1 MKTRDDKMASNT
13 WNNRNCGEDGKIRLS
28 YLKPLNDY
36 AEWKKQFLDSKKN
49 WVDAKYA
56 AYRDKMM
63 MCWCRGY
70 PELHKHQNAPLDKC
84 NLPVEEDEDNDN

>member
-13 WNNRNCGEDGKIRLS
+13 WSNRNCGEDGKIRLT
-28 YLKPLNDY
+28 YLKPLKDY
-36 AEWKKQFLDSKKN
+36 AVWNMLFRVAMKN

-70 PELHKHQNAPLDKC
+70 PELHEHQEAPLDKC
-84 NLPVEEDEDNDN
+84 NLPVDEEED